1 MDVRTFLGGISTKKA
16 MAREY
21 SAKIEAAEA
30 GLLPRGLRYD
40 KESVQSSGAND
51 RVERIFDTVEDLRAA
66 QMELVAQYTADEA
79 LAVRMLS
86 HMEDAREARVLSL
99 YYLGDGRDTFEDVA
113 DVMGYSERQIFRIY
127 QSAIQHIQDI
137 ADKMS

>member
-21 SAKIEAAEA
+21 SEKIEAAEA

-51 RVERIFDTVEDLRAA
+51 RVERIFDTVESLRAA

-86 HMEDAREARVLSL
+86 QMEDAREARVLSL

-127 QSAIQHIQDI
+127 QSAIQHIQGI